1 MCEHGEG
8 VGAGGEIEQG
18 SARAVVGLVG
28 GEWMSGVVDVC
39 DGLGRHT
46 WSQAHL
52 LPGGYHTV

>member
-1 MCEHGEG
+1 MSQDGEG

-18 SARAVVGLVG
+18 PARAVVGVLG
-28 GEWMSGVVDVC
+28 SEWESGVIDVC

-46 WSQAHL
+46 WSQARL